1 MRFLVTGGA
10 GNIGASLVA
19 KLVSNPNNVVYV
31 ADNLSTG
38 RIENLA
44 SVRDSI
50 SFLQLDANSPLFL
63 ESVKSEIDE
72 LDYIIHLAAVVGV
85 ERTLNDPLK
94 VLGDVEGFYNV
105 CKLGLLYNVNKV
117 LFSSS
122 SEVYGEP
129 VCHPQNE
136 LTTPLNAK
144 LPYAVTK
151 LVGEKVFES
160 YKKIH
165 GLDYSIMRFFNT
177 YGPMQSTDFVISK
190 FINQALNGEDI
201 TVIGDGSQ
209 TRSFCYID
217 DNIDTILEL
226 FEHDIPLI
234 NIGSD
239 IEISML
245 DLAKLVLEVTDS
257 KSRIIHLPSRAEGD
271 MDRRCADNTLMKS
284 ILARELCSLSD
295 GIRSTAEFQVHAR

>member
-1 MRFLVTGGA
+1 MRFLITGGA

-19 KLVSNPNNVVYV
+19 KLASNPESIIYV
-31 ADNLSTG
+31 ADDLSTG
-38 RIENLA
+38 RIENL
-44 SVRDSI
+44 SSIHDSI
-50 SFLQLDANSPLFL
+50 TFLNLDVNSACFL
-63 ESVKSEIDE
+63 ESVKRKVDS

-94 VLGDVEGFYNV
+94 VLGDIEGFYNV
-105 CKLGLLYNVNKV
+105 CKLGSLYNVKKV

-129 VCHPQNE
+129 VAHPQNE
-136 LTTPLNAK
+136 VTTPLNAK

-151 LVGEKVFES
+151 LVGEKIFES
-160 YKKIH
+160 YKKMC

-177 YGPMQSTDFVISK
+177 YGPKQSTDFVISK
-190 FINQALNGEDI
+190 FITQALDGEDI

-217 DNIDTILEL
+217 DNIDTIIEILGR
-226 FEHDIPLI
+226 DIPLI

-239 IEISML
+239 VEISML
-245 DLAKLVLEVTDS
+245 DLAKLVVETLGSE
-257 KSRIIHLPSRAEGD
+257 SRIIHLPARVEGD
-271 MDRRCADNTLMKS
+271 MDRRCADNSLMKS
-284 ILARELCSLSD
+284 LLARQLCPLRD
-295 GIRSTAEFQVHAR
+295 GIRKTAEYYAR